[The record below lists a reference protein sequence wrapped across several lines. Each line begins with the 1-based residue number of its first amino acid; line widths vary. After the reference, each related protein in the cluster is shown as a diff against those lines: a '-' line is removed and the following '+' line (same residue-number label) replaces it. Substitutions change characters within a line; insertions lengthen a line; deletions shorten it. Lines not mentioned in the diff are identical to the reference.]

1 MARMKTLYITL
12 ILIAST
18 GISFAG
24 NNAKEI
30 EAGYRR
36 VKENDSKTEAFLD
49 DLKDQLLSNKDYSS
63 LSEYARL
70 IVYYFKRSNHYEYS
84 RNTLLALT
92 RSADI
97 PDSVR
102 TDVHIQEL
110 WLDVYSDNFTGLV
123 SKTDS
128 LIQVRSSALQK
139 GWINYFRGQGQNET
153 GNYDTAYQ
161 SYLES
166 FKLFEKLNYKEGMSY
181 AQTGLGDIQRNIKY
195 LEKAIP
201 HYTRGLALAREAK
214 NTDAEINALLLL
226 GMASGIDKKYVS
238 AIDYYHQ
245 ALRLAKELKDNSNTA
260 RALNNLGNAHLRNN
274 DLERALE
281 ANQASLQLCLE
292 NDMVYGAI
300 VNYMNIANLYNQRKE
315 FHKAITNIKA
325 GFVYLGDKNLPA
337 EKAELLRNFSEAYEG
352 LGDYQNAYTF
362 YREYHK
368 ERENLLNEKTAKVV
382 KELQVKYESELKDK
396 QLEKSGYD
404 LKLKESQNR
413 FLLVCLLSLFII
425 GGFIVFLLVYRN
437 RKLRDL
443 YNQNVENL
451 YVQPYTRSISD
462 KTDSLYP
469 IYERILMLLETE
481 KIYKKPTLS
490 LTELAELIGTNEK
503 YVSTAISKYAESN
516 YSNFINR
523 YRINDAKRLL
533 FENPDMNVNEVMI
546 GCGFNSRT
554 SFYNSFTKFTGIS
567 PKQFKE
573 MRNA

>member
-1 MARMKTLYITL
+1 MKTLYITL
-12 ILIAST
+12 FLIASA
-18 GISFAG
+18 GISFARK
-24 NNAKEI
+24 NANEI

-36 VKENDSKTEAFLD
+36 VQENDSKTEAFLN
-49 DLKDQLLSNKDYSS
+49 DLKDKLLSNKEYSS

-70 IVYYFKRSNHYEYS
+70 IVYYFKRSNHYEFS
-84 RNTLLALT
+84 RNTLSTLT
-92 RSADI
+92 GSEDI
-97 PDSVR
+97 PYSVR
-102 TDVHIQEL
+102 TDIHIQEL
-110 WLDVYSDNFTGLV
+110 WLDIYSDNFPGLV
-123 SKTDS
+123 SQTDS
-128 LIQVRSSALQK
+128 LLRVRSSASQK
-139 GWINYFRGQGQNET
+139 GWVYYFRGQGQNET

-166 FKLFEKLNYKEGMSY
+166 FQLFEKLNDKEGMSY
-181 AQTGLGDIQRNIKY
+181 AETGLGDIQRNLGY

-214 NTDAEINALLLL
+214 NRDAEINALLLL
-226 GMASGIDKKYVS
+226 GTALNIDKKYVS
-238 AIDYYHQ
+238 AIDYFQQ
-245 ALRLAKELKDNSNTA
+245 ALNLAKELKDYINTA

-292 NDMVYGAI
+292 NNMAYGAI

-315 FHKAITNIKA
+315 FHKAITNIKT
-325 GFVYLGDKNLPA
+325 GFSYLGDRNFPA
-337 EKAELLRNFSEAYEG
+337 ERAELLRNFSEAYEG
-352 LGDYQNAYTF
+352 LGDYQNAYKY

-368 ERENLLNEKTAKVV
+368 ERENLINERTAKVV
-382 KELQVKYESELKDK
+382 KELQVRYESEVKDK
-396 QLEKSGYD
+396 QLEKSTYD

-413 FLLVCLLSLFII
+413 FLLVSLLSLFII
-425 GGFIVFLLVYRN
+425 AGFIVFILAYRN

-443 YNQNVENL
+443 YNQNIENL
-451 YVQPYTRSISD
+451 YVQPYTRTISD
-462 KTDSLYP
+462 KADSLYP
-469 IYERILMLLETE
+469 IYEKIMEFLETE

-490 LTELAELIGTNEK
+490 LTELAELVGTNEK

-533 FENPDMNVNEVMI
+533 FENPDMNVNDVMI
-546 GCGFNSRT
+546 NCGFNSRT